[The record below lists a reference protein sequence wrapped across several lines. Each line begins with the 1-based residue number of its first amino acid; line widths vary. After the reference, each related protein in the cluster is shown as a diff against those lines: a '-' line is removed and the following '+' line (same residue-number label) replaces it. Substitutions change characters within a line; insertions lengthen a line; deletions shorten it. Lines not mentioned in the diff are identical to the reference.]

1 MTRTFAA
8 SRADRRPWWRGT
20 AISLALALSI
30 ATAGPARA
38 ADEAPPAAADDL
50 GERAESLLREME
62 SGDPLERINRV
73 TDSFN
78 NLVEEHALDPF
89 YRFYTGKVPPDVR
102 RGVSNVFRNLREPIT
117 AVSSALEGDLE
128 NARVAGLRFA
138 INTTAGGLGVLDVA
152 EDFDL
157 RSRRMDLGATLC
169 RYGLPEGPYLVLP
182 IVGPTS
188 ARDLAGRVV
197 TNVTIYNFA
206 GNLFYP
212 YYGGKQLSE
221 YVDTRPDIDMA
232 LTGAV
237 DAYARKRS
245 IFRQSEA
252 VLCRQAVPERD
263 SPTLGEGPA
272 QAPPPPGRPAE

>member
-1 MTRTFAA
+1 M
-8 SRADRRPWWRGT
+8 
-20 AISLALALSI
+20 SLALALAV

-38 ADEAPPAAADDL
+38 ADEAPAAADDL

-252 VLCRQAVPERD
+252 VLCRQAVPEGD

>member
-1 MTRTFAA
+1 MRTFAA
-8 SRADRRPWWRGT
+8 SRADRWQCWRAT
-20 AISLALALSI
+20 AMLLALALSI

-38 ADEAPPAAADDL
+38 ADEAAADGL
-50 GERAESLLREME
+50 GERAESLLREVE
-62 SGDPLERINRV
+62 GGDPLERINRV

-128 NARVAGLRFA
+128 NAGVAGLRFA

-182 IVGPTS
+182 IIGPTS

-206 GNLFYP
+206 GSLFYP

-232 LTGAV
+232 LNGAV

-252 VLCRQAVPERD
+252 VLCRQAVPEGD